1 MDESCDLLL
10 EAAAERKRVERGD
23 VAAAGSDEVAE
34 ESRERLLERVVG
46 PDEEEGEEEE
56 GADEVASAR
65 FRLRVSIQ
73 NPKPPAYLGIQLRSN
88 PNRSPIY

>member
-1 MDESCDLLL
+1 MDESRDLLL
-10 EAAAERKRVERGD
+10 EAAAERERVERDD

-34 ESRERLLERVVG
+34 ESLERLLERVAG
-46 PDEEEGEEEE
+46 PEEEEGEEE

-73 NPKPPAYLGIQLRSN
+73 NPKPPAYSGIQLRSN
-88 PNRSPIY
+88 PNRSPI